1 MYICSV
7 HVHVFTFI
15 YLFFSAVPN
24 LTMRLILIGHYHKG
38 KSTILRMLQ
47 GRKKKDIM
55 SGFYARL
62 GSITLEESPPIEHG
76 VCLYIC
82 TCIHLCLCV
91 CIHVYTCV
99 VVCIYECL
107 YLCVNVYLCLMVYLC
122 MSSCIYVCVYVH
134 VFVYILIHM

>member
-1 MYICSV
+1 MYV

-91 CIHVYTCV
+91 CIYTCV

>member
-1 MYICSV
+1 MYV

-47 GRKKKDIM
+47 GRKKKDIK

-91 CIHVYTCV
+91 CIYTCV